1 MANRT
6 TGCPFPIGSI
16 FITTD
21 KSVPTWIRPGTYRV
35 PFGKGRCLVC
45 VNDESQSENLKT
57 AEKEFGTAQTQLTLV
72 WQSINTWDEWSADV
86 LKDVTPNTWW
96 KITINNYQPSITVY
110 MRKRVY
116 NKTQVPEYNA
126 FNITDEQAT
135 DKEIYGENAIY
146 DFKEEEW
153 EIVPKAK
160 QPDPYNP

>member
-1 MANRT
+1 MPNRT

-45 VNDESQSENLKT
+45 VNDETQSENLKT
-57 AEKEFGTAQTQLTLV
+57 AEKEFGTASTQLTV
-72 WQSINTWDEWSADV
+72 VKGSVNEWDEWSTDV
-86 LKDVTPNTWW
+86 VTDVTPNQWGV
-96 KITINNYQPSITVY
+96 ITINNYQPSITVY
-110 MRKRVY
+110 MRKRVN
-116 NKTQVPEYNA
+116 NKTEVPEYNA
-126 FNITDEQAT
+126 FNISDEQAT
-135 DKEIYGENAIY
+135 DMEIYWENAIY
-146 DFKEEEW
+146 DFAEEEW